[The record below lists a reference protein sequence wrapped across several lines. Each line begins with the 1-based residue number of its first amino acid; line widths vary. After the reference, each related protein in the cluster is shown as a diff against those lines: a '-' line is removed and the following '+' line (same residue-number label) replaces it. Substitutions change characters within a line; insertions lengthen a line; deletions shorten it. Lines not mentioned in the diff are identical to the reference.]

1 MADLT
6 RKILSSD
13 GKALTNYTHGMKD
26 PSVIQKIKKFPT
38 SFTGLIVTA
47 QTGTLEKP
55 RSLFKNELMEQ
66 SGKKVQN
73 GQTAY
78 SRIGTSED
86 GCGILVSNFP
96 KGTLRDVKRQRVIQ
110 LWQQVWSQQPIQ
122 LNIPDEQGRLR
133 EITAQFDPDYDLTNL
148 RMTDLG
154 KVMSNKN
161 GSSGDRTV
169 TLNLADD
176 LYDIVRESTY
186 DRSAKEEGKQNDTHQ
201 GVKEWHYFFNDILY
215 QNTDNA
221 ETPYRVRLDVKE
233 REGGGYVYQLYA
245 RKAKN
250 NEVSSSPLPGI
261 ISPAK
266 QGGETSSEA
275 NVPQTDST
283 VNSNDQYSLPE
294 IQQRDAEYQQ
304 DSYGDHEPDAEP

>member
-1 MADLT
+1 
-6 RKILSSD
+6 
-13 GKALTNYTHGMKD
+13 
-26 PSVIQKIKKFPT
+26 
-38 SFTGLIVTA
+38 
-47 QTGTLEKP
+47 
-55 RSLFKNELMEQ
+55 MEQ
-66 SGKKVQN
+66 SGKEVQN
-73 GQTAY
+73 GQTTC

-86 GCGILVSNFP
+86 GREILVSNFP
-96 KGTLRDVKRQRVIQ
+96 KGTPCDVKRQRVIQ

-154 KVMSNKN
+154 KVMSSKI
-161 GSSGDRTV
+161 GSPGDRTV

-186 DRSAKEEGKQNDTHQ
+186 DRSAKEEGKQKDTYQ

-233 REGGGYVYQLYA
+233 REGGGYIYQLYA
-245 RKAKN
+245 RKAK
-250 NEVSSSPLPGI
+250 
-261 ISPAK
+261 K
-266 QGGETSSEA
+266 QRGFILTS
-275 NVPQTDST
+275 T
-283 VNSNDQYSLPE
+283 
-294 IQQRDAEYQQ
+294 
-304 DSYGDHEPDAEP
+304 GDHQPGQAGRRNLI